1 MKEQSKWTH
10 SLRPL
15 GLVLSLL
22 LTLGLAACGKNAG
35 KTTGPTAKSS
45 DCSACESAL
54 AEKSERI
61 KRLDQAIARRKAL
74 QDELNTKL
82 AGLVSAGKVK
92 VRWRR
97 GLLIIELPNQLL
109 FALGKADLS
118 PEGRQMITEVAQHVK
133 GITDRRFLVA
143 GHTDNIPVKKKNS
156 TFKSNWELSLMRAS
170 TVLQTMLD
178 AGVPPGTIG
187 AAGFGE
193 HDPVSANDD
202 EASRAQNRRTEI
214 VLIPNLEGLL
224 SVE

>member
-1 MKEQSKWTH
+1 MKKPSYWTYN
-10 SLRPL
+10 LRPF

-22 LTLGLAACGKNAG
+22 FTLGLMACGKNAG
-35 KTTGPTAKSS
+35 KTTGPTTTAS

-54 AEKSERI
+54 AEKSARI
-61 KRLDQAIARRKAL
+61 QRLDQAIARRKAL
-74 QDELNTKL
+74 QDELNSKL
-82 AGLVSAGKVK
+82 AKLVSAGKVK

-97 GLLIIELPNQLL
+97 GLLIVELPNQLL
-109 FALGKADLS
+109 FGLGKADLS
-118 PEGRQMITEVAQHVK
+118 PEGRETITEVAQHLK
-133 GITDRRFLVA
+133 DITDRRFLIA

-178 AGVPPGTIG
+178 AGVPPGVIG

-193 HDPVSANDD
+193 HDPIATNDD
-202 EASRAQNRRTEI
+202 DGSRAQNRRTEI
-214 VLIPNLEGLL
+214 VIIPNLEGLL